1 MNTLRRLMCL
11 LLCLC
16 LAGGNALAEARLDP
30 EREAALR
37 ERAGTLLGFIREGDE
52 EAALFMMDDTMRNAL
67 AGQIGTMWTQLAALG
82 GEYEGLGEA
91 QVFSQ
96 DGFDVVLLELKFSNL
111 TLIQRAVFDGQGKV
125 AGLFFAPGSLTPQVP
140 EITGEELRVKEI
152 ALTVDAGEGY
162 PLDALLTL
170 PQGEVKAGIVLVQGS
185 GPSDKDESIG
195 GNAPFRDLANGLAV
209 QGIASLRY
217 DKRSYA
223 HGKKMTEEEGYPRL
237 TVDEETVDD
246 AAAALSLLRERPEL
260 AGRPVWL
267 LGHSLGAMLASY
279 IGSKAGA
286 PDGYILLAGSPR
298 KLWEVSLEQNLAIAG
313 AYEAAGDTASAEAV
327 RGIVAAEQEKANAM
341 DSLADDDTVF
351 GLPVPYQRHLQGIDA
366 AALHLMD
373 QKPVLVLQGE
383 RDKQVSMDDFKLW
396 QEKLKDHPAAEFIS
410 YPALNHL
417 FGDYQGEPVT
427 LMNIAAEYAA
437 RTPVAEQ
444 VILDI
449 AAFILK

>member
-11 LLCLC
+11 LLCIC

-30 EREAALR
+30 EREAVLLDS
-37 ERAGTLLGFIREGDE
+37 AGTLLGFIREGDE
-52 EAALFMMDDTMRNAL
+52 EAALGMMDDTMRNAL

-82 GEYEGLGEA
+82 GEYEGTGEA
-91 QVFSQ
+91 QVLSQ
-96 DGFDVVLLELKFSNL
+96 DGFDVVLLELRFKNL
-111 TLIQRAVFDGQGKV
+111 TLIQRTVFDGQGKV
-125 AGLFFAPGSLTPQVP
+125 AGLFFAPGSLMPQVP
-140 EITGEELRVKEI
+140 EVTGGEERMKEI

-170 PQGEVKAGIVLVQGS
+170 PLGEVKAGIVLVQGS

-195 GNAPFRDLANGLAV
+195 GNAPFRDLAYGLAG

-217 DKRSYA
+217 DKRSYD
-223 HGKKMTEEEGYPRL
+223 HGKKMTEADGYPL
-237 TVDEETVDD
+237 MTVDEETVDD

-260 AGRPVWL
+260 AGKPVWL

-366 AALHLMD
+366 AALHLLD

-396 QEKLKDHPAAEFIS
+396 QEKLKDHPAVEFIS

-437 RTPVAEQ
+437 RTPVDEQ

-449 AAFILK
+449 AGFVLR

>member
-1 MNTLRRLMCL
+1 MNTLTRLMCL

-16 LAGGNALAEARLDP
+16 LAGGNALAEAKLDP
-30 EREAALR
+30 EREAVLLEQA
-37 ERAGTLLGFIREGDE
+37 ETLLRLIREGDE
-52 EAALFMMDDTMRNAL
+52 EAALLMMDDTMRNAL
-67 AGQIGTMWTQLAALG
+67 AGQISTMWTQLAALG
-82 GEYEGLGEA
+82 GEFEGTGEA
-91 QVFSQ
+91 QSLSQ
-96 DGFDVVLLELKFSNL
+96 DGFDIVLLELRFKNL
-111 TLIQRAVFDGQGKV
+111 TLIQRTVFDGQGKV

-170 PQGEVKAGIVLVQGS
+170 PDGEVKAGIVLVQGS
-185 GPSDKDESIG
+185 APSDKDESIG
-195 GNAPFRDLANGLAV
+195 ANAPFRDLANGLAG
-209 QGIASLRY
+209 QGIAALRY

-223 HGKKMTEEEGYPRL
+223 HGKKMTEDAGYPRM

-246 AAAALSLLRERPEL
+246 AAAALRLLRERTEL
-260 AGRPVWL
+260 AGKTVWL

-298 KLWEVSLEQNLAIAG
+298 KLWEVSREQNLAIAG
-313 AYEAAGDTASAEAV
+313 EYEAAGDEAKARAV
-327 RGIVAAEQEKANAM
+327 RDIVAAQQEKANAM
-341 DSLADDDTVF
+341 DSLVDEDTVF

-366 AALHLMD
+366 AALHLLD
-373 QKPVLVLQGE
+373 GKPVLVLQGE
-383 RDKQVSMDDFKLW
+383 KDKQVSMDDFILW

-417 FGDYQGEPVT
+417 FGEYRGEPVT

-449 AAFILK
+449 AGFVLR

>member
-1 MNTLRRLMCL
+1 M
-11 LLCLC
+11 
-16 LAGGNALAEARLDP
+16 
-30 EREAALR
+30 
-37 ERAGTLLGFIREGDE
+37 
-52 EAALFMMDDTMRNAL
+52 
-67 AGQIGTMWTQLAALG
+67 
-82 GEYEGLGEA
+82 
-91 QVFSQ
+91 
-96 DGFDVVLLELKFSNL
+96 
-111 TLIQRAVFDGQGKV
+111 
-125 AGLFFAPGSLTPQVP
+125 
-140 EITGEELRVKEI
+140 
-152 ALTVDAGEGY
+152 
-162 PLDALLTL
+162 
-170 PQGEVKAGIVLVQGS
+170 
-185 GPSDKDESIG
+185 
-195 GNAPFRDLANGLAV
+195 
-209 QGIASLRY
+209 
-217 DKRSYA
+217 
-223 HGKKMTEEEGYPRL
+223 
-237 TVDEETVDD
+237 TVDEETVND
-246 AAAALSLLRERPEL
+246 AAAALRLLRERPEL
-260 AGRPVWL
+260 AGKPVWL

-298 KLWEVSLEQNLAIAG
+298 KLWEISREQNLAIAG
-313 AYEAAGDTASAEAV
+313 AYEAAGDAAGAKAV
-327 RGIVAAEQEKANAM
+327 RDIVAAQQEKANAM

-366 AALHLMD
+366 AALHLLD

-449 AAFILK
+449 SAFILK

>member
-1 MNTLRRLMCL
+1 MKTLTRLMCL

-30 EREAALR
+30 EREAVLLDS
-37 ERAGTLLGFIREGDE
+37 AGTLLRFIREGDE

-82 GEYEGLGEA
+82 GEFKGTGEA
-91 QVFSQ
+91 QLLSQ
-96 DGFDVVLLELKFSNL
+96 DGFDIVLLEVRFKNL
-111 TLIQRAVFDGQGKV
+111 TLIQRTVFDGQEKV

-140 EITGEELRVKEI
+140 EVNNEEERMQEI

-195 GNAPFRDLANGLAV
+195 ANAPFRDLAYGLAG
-209 QGIASLRY
+209 QGIATLRY

-223 HGKKMTEEEGYPRL
+223 HGKKMTEADGYPL
-237 TVDEETVDD
+237 MTVDEETVDD

-260 AGRPVWL
+260 AGKPVWL

-313 AYEAAGDTASAEAV
+313 AYEAAGDAAGAKAV
-327 RGIVAAEQEKANAM
+327 RDIVAAEQEKANAM

-437 RTPVAEQ
+437 RTPVDEQ

-449 AAFILK
+449 AGFVLR

>member
-1 MNTLRRLMCL
+1 MKTVTRLMCL

-16 LAGGNALAEARLDP
+16 LAGGNGLAEQTPDP
-30 EREAALR
+30 EREAGLR
-37 ERAGTLLGFIREGDE
+37 EHADALLRLIREGDE
-52 EAALFMMDDTMRNAL
+52 AAALLMMDETMSA
-67 AGQIGTMWTQLAALG
+67 AMTGQIGAMWPQLTALG
-82 GEYEGLGEA
+82 GEFEGTGEA
-91 QVFSQ
+91 QALSQ
-96 DGFDVVLLELKFSNL
+96 DGFDIVLLELRFKNL
-111 TLIQRAVFDGQGKV
+111 TLIQRTVFDGNGKV
-125 AGLFFAPGSLTPQVP
+125 AGLFFAPGSLTPPAP
-140 EITGEELRVKEI
+140 ETNDENNRTQET

-170 PQGEVKAGIVLVQGS
+170 PEGEVKAGIVLVQGS

-195 GNAPFRDLANGLAV
+195 ANAPFRDLARGLAGH
-209 QGIASLRY
+209 GIATLRY

-223 HGKKMTEEEGYPRL
+223 HGKKMTEEAGYPRL

-246 AAAALSLLRERPEL
+246 AGAALRLLRERPEL

-286 PDGYILLAGSPR
+286 PEGYILLAGSPR
-298 KLWEVSLEQNLAIAG
+298 KLWEVSREQNLAIARE
-313 AYEAAGDTASAEAV
+313 YEAAGDMFNAKAV
-327 RGIVAAEQEKANAM
+327 RDIVAAEEKKAAAM

-366 AALHLMD
+366 AALHMQD

-383 RDKQVSMDDFKLW
+383 RDKQVSMDDFLLW
-396 QEKLKDHPAAEFIS
+396 QEKLKGHPAAEFIS
-410 YPALNHL
+410 YPLLNHL

-427 LMNIAAEYAA
+427 LMNVAAEYAA
-437 RTPVAEQ
+437 RTPVDEQ
-444 VILDI
+444 VIEDI
-449 AAFILK
+449 AGFVLR

>member
-1 MNTLRRLMCL
+1 MNTLTRLMCL

-30 EREAALR
+30 EREEVLLEWA
-37 ERAGTLLGFIREGDE
+37 ETLLRLIHEGDE
-52 EAALFMMDDTMRNAL
+52 EAALFMMDDTMRAAL
-67 AGQIGTMWTQLAALG
+67 AGQIGTMWPQLAALG
-82 GEYEGLGEA
+82 GEFEGTGEA
-91 QVFSQ
+91 QSLSQ
-96 DGFDVVLLELKFSNL
+96 DGFDIVLLELRFKNL
-111 TLIQRAVFDGQGKV
+111 TLIQRAVFDAQGKV
-125 AGLFFAPGSLTPQVP
+125 AGLFFAPGSLTPQAQ
-140 EITGEELRVKEI
+140 EEKSAVEVKEI
-152 ALTVDAGEGY
+152 AFTVDAGEGY
-162 PLDALLTL
+162 PLDALLTF
-170 PQGEVKAGIVLVQGS
+170 PRGEVKAGIVLVQGS
-185 GPSDKDESIG
+185 GLSDKDESIG
-195 GNAPFRDLANGLAV
+195 ANAPFRDLANGLAG

-246 AAAALSLLRERPEL
+246 AAAALRLLRERPEL
-260 AGRPVWL
+260 AGKPVWL

-298 KLWEVSLEQNLAIAG
+298 KLWEVSREQNLAIAQE
-313 AYEAAGDTASAEAV
+313 YEAAGDAANAKAV
-327 RGIVAAEQEKANAM
+327 RDIVVAEQEKADAM
-341 DSLADDDTVF
+341 DSLADEDTVF

-373 QKPVLVLQGE
+373 GKPVLVLQGE
-383 RDKQVSMDDFKLW
+383 RDKQVSMDDFILW

-417 FGDYQGEPVT
+417 FGEYRGEPVT

-449 AAFILK
+449 AGFVLR

>member
-1 MNTLRRLMCL
+1 MEQ
-11 LLCLC
+11 
-16 LAGGNALAEARLDP
+16 AE
-30 EREAALR
+30 
-37 ERAGTLLGFIREGDE
+37 TLLRLIREGDE
-52 EAALFMMDDTMRNAL
+52 EAALFLMDDTMRNAL
-67 AGQIGTMWTQLAALG
+67 AGQISTMWPQLAALG
-82 GEYEGLGEA
+82 GEYKGTGEA
-91 QVFSQ
+91 QPLSQ
-96 DGFDVVLLELKFSNL
+96 DGFDIVLLELQFSNL
-111 TLIQRAVFDGQGKV
+111 TLIQRTVFDGQGKV
-125 AGLFFAPGSLTPQVP
+125 AGLFFAPGSLTPQTIEP
-140 EITGEELRVKEI
+140 KGEEDMKEI

-185 GPSDKDESIG
+185 GPSDKDESVG
-195 GNAPFRDLANGLAV
+195 ANAPFRDLARGLAG
-209 QGIASLRY
+209 QGIATLRY

-223 HGKKMTEEEGYPRL
+223 HGKKMTEEEGYPRM
-237 TVDEETVDD
+237 TVNEETVND

-260 AGRPVWL
+260 AGKPVWL

-286 PDGYILLAGSPR
+286 PDGYVLLAGSPR

-313 AYEAAGDTASAEAV
+313 AYEAAGDTDGAKAV
-327 RGIVAAEQEKANAM
+327 RDIVAAQQEKANAM

-366 AALHLMD
+366 AALHLLD

-383 RDKQVSMDDFKLW
+383 RDKQVSMDDFILW

-410 YPALNHL
+410 YPLLNHL

>member
-1 MNTLRRLMCL
+1 MEQ
-11 LLCLC
+11 
-16 LAGGNALAEARLDP
+16 AE
-30 EREAALR
+30 
-37 ERAGTLLGFIREGDE
+37 TLLRLIREGDE
-52 EAALFMMDDTMRNAL
+52 EAALFLMDDTMRNAL
-67 AGQIGTMWTQLAALG
+67 AGQISTMWQQLAALG
-82 GEYEGLGEA
+82 GEYKGTGEA
-91 QVFSQ
+91 QPLSQ
-96 DGFDVVLLELKFSNL
+96 DGFYIVLLELQFSNL
-111 TLIQRAVFDGQGKV
+111 TLIQRTVFDGQGKV
-125 AGLFFAPGSLTPQVP
+125 AGLFFAPGSLTPQTIEP
-140 EITGEELRVKEI
+140 KGEEDMKEI

-195 GNAPFRDLANGLAV
+195 GNAPFRDLAYGLAG

-223 HGKKMTEEEGYPRL
+223 HGKKMTEEEGYPL
-237 TVDEETVDD
+237 MTVDEETVDD
-246 AAAALSLLRERPEL
+246 AAAALLLLRERPEL
-260 AGRPVWL
+260 AGKPVWL

-298 KLWEVSLEQNLAIAG
+298 KLWEVSREQNLAIAQE
-313 AYEAAGDTASAEAV
+313 YEAAGDAASAKAV
-327 RGIVAAEQEKANAM
+327 RDIVAAQQEKANVM
-341 DSLADDDTVF
+341 NSLTDDDTVF

-373 QKPVLVLQGE
+373 GKPVLVLQGE
-383 RDKQVSMDDFKLW
+383 RDKQVSMDDFQLW
-396 QEKLKDHPAAEFIS
+396 KDKLKDHPAAEFIS

-437 RTPVAEQ
+437 RTPVDRQ
-444 VILDI
+444 MILDI

>member
-16 LAGGNALAEARLDP
+16 LAGGNALAEERLDP
-30 EREAALR
+30 EREAVLL
-37 ERAGTLLGFIREGDE
+37 ERAETLFRLIREGDE
-52 EAALFMMDDTMRNAL
+52 EAALGMMDDTMRAAL
-67 AGQIGTMWTQLAALG
+67 AGQIGTMWPQLAALG
-82 GEYEGLGEA
+82 GDFEGTGEA
-91 QVFSQ
+91 QSLSQ
-96 DGFDVVLLELKFSNL
+96 DGFDIVLLELRFSNL
-111 TLIQRAVFDGQGKV
+111 TLIQRTVFDGQEKV
-125 AGLFFAPGSLTPQVP
+125 AGLFFAPGSLTPQAP
-140 EITGEELRVKEI
+140 EVTGEEARVKEI

-162 PLDALLTL
+162 PLDGLLTL
-170 PQGEVKAGIVLVQGS
+170 PDGEVKAGIVLVQGS

-195 GNAPFRDLANGLAV
+195 ANAPFRDLARGLAG

-223 HGKKMTEEEGYPRL
+223 HGKKITEQEGYPRM

-246 AAAALSLLRERPEL
+246 VVAALLLLRERPEL
-260 AGRPVWL
+260 AGKPVWM

-279 IGSKAGA
+279 IGLKAGA

-298 KLWEVSLEQNLAIAG
+298 KLWEVSREQNLAIAQE
-313 AYEAAGDTASAEAV
+313 YEAAGDAASAKAV
-327 RGIVAAEQEKANAM
+327 RDIVAAQQEKANAM
-341 DSLADDDTVF
+341 DSLADEDTLF

-366 AALHLMD
+366 AALHLLD

-383 RDKQVSMDDFKLW
+383 RDKQVSMDDFILW

-449 AAFILK
+449 AGFVLR

>member
-52 EAALFMMDDTMRNAL
+52 EAALGMMDDTMRNAL

-82 GEYEGLGEA
+82 GEYEGTGEA
-91 QVFSQ
+91 QVLSQ
-96 DGFDVVLLELKFSNL
+96 DGFDVVLLELQFSNL

-140 EITGEELRVKEI
+140 EVNGEEERMQEI

-162 PLDALLTL
+162 PLDGLLTL

-195 GNAPFRDLANGLAV
+195 ANAPFRDLARGLAG
-209 QGIASLRY
+209 QGIATLRY

-223 HGKKMTEEEGYPRL
+223 HGKKMTEDAGYPRM

-246 AAAALSLLRERPEL
+246 AAAALRLLRERPEL

-437 RTPVAEQ
+437 RTPVDGQ

-449 AAFILK
+449 AGFVLR

>member
-16 LAGGNALAEARLDP
+16 LAGGNALAEAKLDP
-30 EREAALR
+30 EREAVLLDSAGALLR
-37 ERAGTLLGFIREGDE
+37 FIREGDE
-52 EAALFMMDDTMRNAL
+52 EAALLMMDDTMRNAL

-82 GEYEGLGEA
+82 GEYEGTGEA
-91 QVFSQ
+91 QVLSQ
-96 DGFDVVLLELKFSNL
+96 DGFDVVLLELRFKNL
-111 TLIQRAVFDGQGKV
+111 TLIQRAVFDAQGKV
-125 AGLFFAPGSLTPQVP
+125 AGLFFAPGSLTPQAQ
-140 EITGEELRVKEI
+140 EQKGEEEDMKEI

-162 PLDALLTL
+162 PLDGLLTL

-185 GPSDKDESIG
+185 GPSDKNESIG
-195 GNAPFRDLANGLAV
+195 GNAPFRDLARGLAG
-209 QGIASLRY
+209 QGIATLRY
-217 DKRSYA
+217 DKRSFT
-223 HGKKMTEEEGYPRL
+223 HGKKMTEDAGYPL
-237 TVDEETVDD
+237 MTVDEETVKD

-260 AGRPVWL
+260 AGKPVWL

-279 IGSKAGA
+279 IGSKADA
-286 PDGYILLAGSPR
+286 PDGYVLLAGSPR

-373 QKPVLVLQGE
+373 GKPVLVLQGE
-383 RDKQVSMDDFKLW
+383 RDKQVSMDDFILW

>member
-1 MNTLRRLMCL
+1 MSKFVRLMCL
-11 LLCLC
+11 MLCLC
-16 LAGGNALAEARLDP
+16 LVAVSGLSEQSADINCES
-30 EREAALR
+30 ALR
-37 ERAGTLLGFIREGDE
+37 ERAGTLLRFIREGDE
-52 EAALFMMDDTMRNAL
+52 EAALLMMDDTMRKAL
-67 AGQIGTMWTQLAALG
+67 AGQIGAMWSQLAAVG
-82 GEYEGLGEA
+82 GAYEGTGEA
-91 QVFSQ
+91 QTLSQ
-96 DGFDVVLLELKFSNL
+96 DGFDVVLLELRFKNL
-111 TLIQRAVFDGQGKV
+111 TLIQRAVFDAQGKV
-125 AGLFFAPGSLTPQVP
+125 AGLFFAPGSLTPQSP
-140 EITGEELRVKEI
+140 EQNGEEEHVNEI
-152 ALTVDAGEGY
+152 SLTVDAGEGY

-170 PQGEVKAGIVLVQGS
+170 PDGEVKAGIVLVQGS

-373 QKPVLVLQGE
+373 GKPVLVLQGE
-383 RDKQVSMDDFKLW
+383 RDKQVSMDDFILW

-437 RTPVAEQ
+437 RTPVDGQ

>member
-16 LAGGNALAEARLDP
+16 LAGGNALAEATLDP
-30 EREAALR
+30 ERDAVLLEQA
-37 ERAGTLLGFIREGDE
+37 ETLLRLIREGDE
-52 EAALFMMDDTMRNAL
+52 EAALGMMDDTMRAAL
-67 AGQIGTMWTQLAALG
+67 AGQIGTMWPQLGALG
-82 GEYEGLGEA
+82 GDFEGTGEA
-91 QVFSQ
+91 QPLSQ
-96 DGFDVVLLELKFSNL
+96 DGFDIVILELQFSNL
-111 TLIQRAVFDGQGKV
+111 TLIQRTVFDGQGKV
-125 AGLFFAPGSLTPQVP
+125 AGLFFAPGSLTPQTIEP
-140 EITGEELRVKEI
+140 KGEEDMKEI

-162 PLDALLTL
+162 PLDALLTF
-170 PQGEVKAGIVLVQGS
+170 PRGEVKAGIVLVQGS
-185 GPSDKDESIG
+185 GPSDKDESVG
-195 GNAPFRDLANGLAV
+195 ANAPFRDLAYGLAG
-209 QGIASLRY
+209 QGIATLRY

-223 HGKKMTEEEGYPRL
+223 HVKKMTEDAGYPRM

-246 AAAALSLLRERPEL
+246 AVAALLLLRERPEL
-260 AGRPVWL
+260 AGKPVWL

-298 KLWEVSLEQNLAIAG
+298 KLWEVSLEQNLAIAEE
-313 AYEAAGDTASAEAV
+313 YEAAGDAAGAKAV
-327 RGIVAAEQEKANAM
+327 RDIVAAQQEKANAM
-341 DSLADDDTVF
+341 DSLADEDTLF

-373 QKPVLVLQGE
+373 GKPILVLQGE
-383 RDKQVSMDDFKLW
+383 RDKQVSMDDFQLW
-396 QEKLKDHPAAEFIS
+396 KDKLKDHPAAEFIS

-417 FGDYQGEPVT
+417 FGDYQGESVT

-437 RTPVAEQ
+437 RTPVDRQ

-449 AAFILK
+449 AGFVLR

>member
-1 MNTLRRLMCL
+1 MNTLTRLMCL

-30 EREAALR
+30 EREAVLL
-37 ERAGTLLGFIREGDE
+37 ERAETLLHLIREGDE
-52 EAALFMMDDTMRNAL
+52 EAALFMMDDTMRAAL

-82 GEYEGLGEA
+82 GEFEGTGEA
-91 QVFSQ
+91 QSLSQ
-96 DGFDVVLLELKFSNL
+96 DGFDIVLLELQFSNL

-125 AGLFFAPGSLTPQVP
+125 AGLFFAPGSLTPQTIEP
-140 EITGEELRVKEI
+140 KGEEDKKEI
-152 ALTVDAGEGY
+152 SLTVDAGEGY
-162 PLDALLTL
+162 PLDALLIF
-170 PQGEVKAGIVLVQGS
+170 PRGEVKAGIVLVQGS

-195 GNAPFRDLANGLAV
+195 ANAPFRDLANGLAG

-223 HGKKMTEEEGYPRL
+223 HGKKMTEDAGYPRL

-246 AAAALSLLRERPEL
+246 AAAALRLLRERPEL
-260 AGRPVWL
+260 AGKPVWL

-298 KLWEVSLEQNLAIAG
+298 KLWEVSREQNLAIAQE
-313 AYEAAGDTASAEAV
+313 YEAAGDAANAKAV
-327 RGIVAAEQEKANAM
+327 RDIVAAEQEKANAM
-341 DSLADDDTVF
+341 DSLADEDTVF

-373 QKPVLVLQGE
+373 GKPVLVLQGE
-383 RDKQVSMDDFKLW
+383 RDKQVSMDNFILW

-417 FGDYQGEPVT
+417 FGEYRGEPVT

-449 AAFILK
+449 AGFVLR

>member
-1 MNTLRRLMCL
+1 MKTLTRLMCL

-30 EREAALR
+30 EREAVLLDS
-37 ERAGTLLGFIREGDE
+37 AGTLIRFIREGDE
-52 EAALFMMDDTMRNAL
+52 EAALGMMDDTMRNAL

-82 GEYEGLGEA
+82 GEFKGTGEA
-91 QVFSQ
+91 QLLSQ
-96 DGFDVVLLELKFSNL
+96 DGFDVVLLEVQFSNL
-111 TLIQRAVFDGQGKV
+111 TLIQRTVFDGQGKV
-125 AGLFFAPGSLTPQVP
+125 AGLFFGPGSLTPQVP
-140 EITGEELRVKEI
+140 EVNDEEELKQEI

-195 GNAPFRDLANGLAV
+195 GNAPFRDLARGLAV
-209 QGIASLRY
+209 QGIATLRY
-217 DKRSYA
+217 DKRSYD
-223 HGKKMTEEEGYPRL
+223 HGKKMTEADGYPL
-237 TVDEETVDD
+237 MTVDEETVND

-260 AGRPVWL
+260 AGKPVWL
-267 LGHSLGAMLASY
+267 LGHSLGAILASY

-313 AYEAAGDTASAEAV
+313 AYEAAGDTAGAKAV
-327 RGIVAAEQEKANAM
+327 RDIVAAQQEKANAM

-383 RDKQVSMDDFKLW
+383 RDKQVSMDDFILW

-437 RTPVAEQ
+437 RTPVDEQ

-449 AAFILK
+449 AGFVLR

>member
-1 MNTLRRLMCL
+1 M
-11 LLCLC
+11 
-16 LAGGNALAEARLDP
+16 
-30 EREAALR
+30 
-37 ERAGTLLGFIREGDE
+37 LGFIREGDE

-82 GEYEGLGEA
+82 GEFKGTGEA
-91 QVFSQ
+91 QLLSQ
-96 DGFDVVLLELKFSNL
+96 DGFDVVLLEVQFSNL
-111 TLIQRAVFDGQGKV
+111 TLIQRTVFDGQGKV

-140 EITGEELRVKEI
+140 EITGEELRVKKI

-195 GNAPFRDLANGLAV
+195 ANAPFRDLAYGLAG

-223 HGKKMTEEEGYPRL
+223 HGKKMTEADGYPL
-237 TVDEETVDD
+237 MTVDEETVDD

-260 AGRPVWL
+260 AGKPVWL

-286 PDGYILLAGSPR
+286 PDGYILLASSPR

-313 AYEAAGDTASAEAV
+313 LYEAAGDAASAVAV
-327 RGIVAAEQEKANAM
+327 RGIVAAEQEKANVM

-373 QKPVLVLQGE
+373 GKPVLVLQGE

-396 QEKLKDHPAAEFIS
+396 QEKLKDHPAVEFIS

-449 AAFILK
+449 AGFVLR

>member
-30 EREAALR
+30 EREAVLLEQA
-37 ERAGTLLGFIREGDE
+37 ETLLRLIREGDE
-52 EAALFMMDDTMRNAL
+52 EAALLMMDDTMRNAL
-67 AGQIGTMWTQLAALG
+67 AGQISTMWPQLAALG
-82 GEYEGLGEA
+82 GEYKGTGEA
-91 QVFSQ
+91 QSLSQ
-96 DGFDVVLLELKFSNL
+96 DGFDIVLLELRFKNL
-111 TLIQRAVFDGQGKV
+111 TLIQRTVFDGQGKV
-125 AGLFFAPGSLTPQVP
+125 AGLFFAPGSLTPQTIEP
-140 EITGEELRVKEI
+140 KGEEDMEEI
-152 ALTVDAGEGY
+152 ALRVDAGEGY
-162 PLDALLTL
+162 PLDALLAL
-170 PQGEVKAGIVLVQGS
+170 PEGEVKAGIVLVQGS

-195 GNAPFRDLANGLAV
+195 ANAPFRDLARGLAG

-223 HGKKMTEEEGYPRL
+223 HGKKMTEEEGYPRM
-237 TVDEETVDD
+237 TVNEETVND

-260 AGRPVWL
+260 AGKPVWL

-286 PDGYILLAGSPR
+286 PDGYVLLAGSPR

-313 AYEAAGDTASAEAV
+313 VYEAAGDAAGAKAV
-327 RGIVAAEQEKANAM
+327 RDIVAAQQEKANAM
-341 DSLADDDTVF
+341 DSLADDETVF
-351 GLPVPYQRHLQGIDA
+351 GLPAPYQRHLQGIDA
-366 AALHLMD
+366 AALHMLD
-373 QKPVLVLQGE
+373 GKPVLVLQGE
-383 RDKQVSMDDFKLW
+383 RDKQVSMDDFILW

-437 RTPVAEQ
+437 RTPVDRQ

-449 AAFILK
+449 AGFVLR

>member
-16 LAGGNALAEARLDP
+16 LAGGNALAEAKLDP
-30 EREAALR
+30 EREAVLLDSAGALLR
-37 ERAGTLLGFIREGDE
+37 FIREGDE
-52 EAALFMMDDTMRNAL
+52 EAALLMMDDTMRNAL
-67 AGQIGTMWTQLAALG
+67 AGQIGIMWPQLAALG
-82 GEYEGLGEA
+82 GEFLGTGAA
-91 QVFSQ
+91 QSLSQ
-96 DGFDVVLLELKFSNL
+96 DGFDIVLLELRFKNL
-111 TLIQRAVFDGQGKV
+111 TLIQRAVFDAQGKV
-125 AGLFFAPGSLTPQVP
+125 AGLFFAPGSLTPKAP
-140 EITGEELRVKEI
+140 EQNGEEEHVNEI
-152 ALTVDAGEGY
+152 ALIVDAGEGY

-170 PQGEVKAGIVLVQGS
+170 PDGEVKAGIVLVQGS

-209 QGIASLRY
+209 QGITSLRY

-383 RDKQVSMDDFKLW
+383 RDKQVSMDDFILW

-427 LMNIAAEYAA
+427 LMNIAAEYAT